1 MVLYLCMST
10 SFLSFF
16 LDADGFNSN
25 LAPNINENSFSQ
37 IMEKFILFI
46 RHAISIIIIVFVW
59 LSSINHLSADS
70 TVYVK
75 RNDSDNQPS
84 GQVRTP
90 PFIPLSVT
98 LTDDYNL
105 NFVFID
111 NVGITTITILDNND
125 TVIYNAVVDSGA
137 QPFYEVSL
145 ETFDSGQ
152 YHLQIRYA
160 TTELHGEF
168 TL

>member
-1 MVLYLCMST
+1 MGKTVFSLRCTAYFIALIFGLLFSIN
-10 SFLSFF
+10 SIN
-16 LDADGFNSN
+16 AD
-25 LAPNINENSFSQ
+25 
-37 IMEKFILFI
+37 
-46 RHAISIIIIVFVW
+46 
-59 LSSINHLSADS
+59 SSI
-70 TVYVK
+70 YVGK
-75 RNDSDNQPS
+75 GKQPDDPAGPS
-84 GQVRTP
+84 RTP

>member
-1 MVLYLCMST
+1 MST

-16 LDADGFNSN
+16 LDADAFNSN
-25 LAPNINENSFSQ
+25 LVPDINENAFIQ

-46 RHAISIIIIVFVW
+46 RHAISIIIIAFVW

-105 NFVFID
+105 SFAFTG
-111 NVGITTITILDNND
+111 NVGVTTITILDSND
-125 TVIYNAVVDSGA
+125 TVVYYAVVDSGT
-137 QPFYEVSL
+137 QPLYEVSL
-145 ETFDSGQ
+145 ETFDAGQ
-152 YHLQIRYA
+152 YHLLIKYA
-160 TTELHGEF
+160 TNELYGEF